1 MGMPGSKMALEEL
14 MSQVLGDLLKEGI
27 AAKITNDLYWDGNSL
42 GELLLNW
49 KKVLQALHKCDL
61 HLSASIMIVNRQC
74 TTILGWVWN
83 SGTLS
88 ASPHCIITL
97 ASYPEPDTVT

>member
-61 HLSASIMIVNRQC
+61 CLFASNHRPSVHNDSRQGLELLPSKC
-74 TTILGWVWN
+74 QPSPNLHSSLV
-83 SGTLS
+83 
-88 ASPHCIITL
+88 PHCPL
-97 ASYPEPDTVT
+97 E